1 MKKLLNA
8 PKQLTP
14 VLCDVLS
21 TPDYR
26 VDNRIQLDKT
36 IYHLQ
41 KKTKKHV
48 NVPGKRK
55 LVPNEMS
62 SGSNALPKTWENKV
76 KKLVQGQQS
85 VLKKINPDFEEDLQD
100 YYFSD
105 DSAADT
111 Y

>member
-1 MKKLLNA
+1 MCTYFKWFLSLL
-8 PKQLTP
+8 Q
-14 VLCDVLS
+14 
-21 TPDYR
+21 
-26 VDNRIQLDKT
+26 
-36 IYHLQ
+36 
-41 KKTKKHV
+41 
-48 NVPGKRK
+48 
-55 LVPNEMS
+55 S
-62 SGSNALPKTWENKV
+62 SDSNALPKTWENKV